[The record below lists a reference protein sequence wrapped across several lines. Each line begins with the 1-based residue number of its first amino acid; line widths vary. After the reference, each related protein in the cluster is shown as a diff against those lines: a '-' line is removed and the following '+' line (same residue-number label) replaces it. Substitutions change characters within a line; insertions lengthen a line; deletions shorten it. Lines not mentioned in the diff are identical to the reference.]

1 MFQSHNFILESNDV
15 ATGNFSPEFVHDD
28 SVYFYET
35 LLYEFI
41 SFTTRTYSGIG
52 PTNQRLRSYYA
63 EDMGLDYIRTT
74 FIPQLKAHG
83 FTDGEIRQMCSTNAG
98 KLLDF
103 A

>member
-52 PTNQRLRSYYA
+52 H
-63 EDMGLDYIRTT
+63 I
-74 FIPQLKAHG
+74 FI
-83 FTDGEIRQMCSTNAG
+83 
-98 KLLDF
+98 
-103 A
+103 